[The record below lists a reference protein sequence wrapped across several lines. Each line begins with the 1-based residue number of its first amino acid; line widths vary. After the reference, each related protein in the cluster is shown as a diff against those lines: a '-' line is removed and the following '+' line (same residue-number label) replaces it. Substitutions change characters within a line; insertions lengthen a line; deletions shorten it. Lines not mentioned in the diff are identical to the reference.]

1 MYNYL
6 KAKVDSLYKKVSLQ
20 KYRRTLEGNKYNRN
34 KIAVLYAIGGI
45 LPGSGDD
52 GIYSESIIKEIRKIK
67 KNKNIKSV
75 ILYINSGGGSAF
87 ASDLIARELKLLND
101 EKPLIAYMSDVCA
114 SGGYYIAMPADTLIA
129 SSGSI
134 IGSIGVFGYFLK

>member
-1 MYNYL
+1 MTNYIDRISSRGIEKDKLNVIDNFEAELPKDALKNNLIDSLIYEDEMSNYL
-6 KAKVDSLYKKVSLQ
+6 KAKVDSSYKKVSLQ

-52 GIYSESIIKEIRKIK
+52 GIYSESIIKEIRKL

-75 ILYINSGGGSAF
+75 ILI
-87 ASDLIARELKLLND
+87 
-101 EKPLIAYMSDVCA
+101 
-114 SGGYYIAMPADTLIA
+114 
-129 SSGSI
+129 SI
-134 IGSIGVFGYFLK
+134 LVGKCICLRPNC